1 MHIVVL
7 EYDAVGTLLLFDGP
21 SIALQLFSACVL
33 TCKLLKVRGHVPQ
46 QYLTLGTVQLVIS
59 ETTGE
64 NALVMVMKK
73 DFASDLTV
81 PVPKI

>member
-1 MHIVVL
+1 
-7 EYDAVGTLLLFDGP
+7 
-21 SIALQLFSACVL
+21 
-33 TCKLLKVRGHVPQ
+33 VPQ

>member
-7 EYDAVGTLLLFDGP
+7 KYDAVGTLLLFDGP

-33 TCKLLKVRGHVPQ
+33 TCKLLKVRQ
-46 QYLTLGTVQLVIS
+46 QYLTPGTVQLAIS
-59 ETTGE
+59 ETTGK